1 MLFSNRRKKNRGRS
15 EEGFTLLEIM
25 VAMAIL
31 GIGLVVVIQL
41 FSANLRSG
49 KLSREYTMAV
59 LAAKSCMD
67 ELILKGN
74 SLTKLKKGEMKL
86 ANGYESH
93 WKVTPFEDEENL
105 CRIEMQLIWDKKK
118 SKKVE
123 FSVLIPSPGKEQ

>member
-1 MLFSNRRKKNRGRS
+1 MLFSNRRKKNRGGP

-74 SLTKLKKGEMKL
+74 SLTKSKKGETKL
-86 ANGYESH
+86 ANGYEFH
-93 WKVTPFEDEENL
+93 WKITPFEDEEKL
-105 CRIEMQLIWDKKK
+105 SRIEIQFIWDKKK

-123 FSVLIPSPGKEQ
+123 FAVLIPSPGK